1 MIKIKFIDKV
11 ETKKKRNNTRI
22 NTQEDPS
29 HNRGENKKQTD
40 ISVDFTD
47 FDIEIIEEV
56 IETESNIQYIESK
69 EKNENKDEE
78 SSGNRYGNRKNK
90 PTKSENS
97 EKKPN
102 KLDVDDLALIFSS
115 LKNIEA
121 KKDSTKLTKV
131 SCIDQSGNLSDT
143 FSLLQGF
150 VA

>member
-1 MIKIKFIDKV
+1 IETIDKDKV
-11 ETKKKRNNTRI
+11 HRQGRNKKKRNNTRI

-78 SSGNRYGNRKNK
+78 SSGN
-90 PTKSENS
+90 
-97 EKKPN
+97 
-102 KLDVDDLALIFSS
+102 
-115 LKNIEA
+115 
-121 KKDSTKLTKV
+121 
-131 SCIDQSGNLSDT
+131 
-143 FSLLQGF
+143 
-150 VA
+150 